1 MTQRR
6 QGAIL
11 ALLIAALVLLPPGA
25 LPGAARAEAL
35 TTPKLPQTSASLA
48 AAPRQSHAAGSGL
61 EQRRAQWPDWRLPAP
76 LPRASQRDQTWP
88 AWFAG
93 DWRVRSTVLP
103 DGRTGAEDPGADDLI
118 WTVRFRADGHG
129 GAVAD
134 RAFNARA
141 IGRALLGEQLLA
153 VQDDPTNPDRQ
164 LSRLSGDRLLETTVL
179 ARAGET
185 AGSDLFLND
194 ELNLQVLHRSGLE
207 PRVSQV
213 ETLGRWQRRA
223 DGGIDGEQWQASYPS
238 PAAGLLATP
247 VASDHLRL
255 TLEPLKPQTAGSSS
269 SGTKLG

>member
-1 MTQRR
+1 MTQHR

-11 ALLIAALVLLPPGA
+11 ALLITALVLL
-25 LPGAARAEAL
+25 LPAAMPRQARAEAL
-35 TTPKLPQTSASLA
+35 TAPELPQAAFSPQPDRGQRLA
-48 AAPRQSHAAGSGL
+48 AGGTLEPRL
-61 EQRRAQWPDWRLPAP
+61 AQWPDWRLPAP
-76 LPRASQRDQTWP
+76 LPRASQRNQTWP

-93 DWRVRSTVLP
+93 DWRVSSRVFP
-103 DGRTGAEDPGADDLI
+103 DGRSSAEDPGAGELI

-129 GAVAD
+129 GALAD

-153 VQDDPTNPDRQ
+153 VQDDPSNPDRQ

-179 ARAGET
+179 ARAGERPEP
-185 AGSDLFLND
+185 GLFLND

-238 PAAGLLATP
+238 PAAGLRATP

-255 TLEPLKPQTAGSSS
+255 KLERIAPEPLAPT
-269 SGTKLG
+269 

>member
-1 MTQRR
+1 MTQHR

-11 ALLIAALVLLPPGA
+11 ALLITALVLL
-25 LPGAARAEAL
+25 LPAAIPRQARAEAL
-35 TTPKLPQTSASLA
+35 AAPDLPQTALSPQADQGQRLA
-48 AAPRQSHAAGSGL
+48 AGGRL
-61 EQRRAQWPDWRLPAP
+61 EQRRAQWPAWHLPAP
-76 LPRASQRDQTWP
+76 LPRANQRNQAWP

-93 DWRVRSTVLP
+93 DWRVSSAVLA
-103 DGRTGAEDPGADDLI
+103 DGRTGAEDPGAGELS

-153 VQDDPTNPDRQ
+153 VQDDPSHPDRQ

-179 ARAGET
+179 ARAGERP
-185 AGSDLFLND
+185 GPDLFLND

-223 DGGIDGEQWQASYPS
+223 DGGIEGEQWQARYPS

-247 VASDHLRL
+247 VACDHLRL
-255 TLEPLKPQTAGSSS
+255 TLEPLKPQTAGSS
-269 SGTKLG
+269 